1 MDLYF
6 RVKLLKRNVAIALCE
21 FSLFF
26 IGLYVFLRLKMV
38 MFGRLLY
45 LFIFS
50 VDCVLFMN
58 KLFLK
63 KKIMIFGYFVYHT
76 HS

>member
-26 IGLYVFLRLKMV
+26 IGLCVFEVKNGN
-38 MFGRLLY
+38 F
-45 LFIFS
+45 
-50 VDCVLFMN
+50 
-58 KLFLK
+58 
-63 KKIMIFGYFVYHT
+63 
-76 HS
+76 